1 MATYVLTSMYEKE
14 FPSETIKML
23 KSEIKGRHS
32 IVCIA
37 SDFYSYKMT
46 DHFWSIFYDMFCN
59 AGLEFESSMV
69 IDSRMTPE
77 MAREYTKN
85 ADVVWISGG
94 DTPTEYKYIKEYGL
108 DDILKEYDG
117 VVIGMSA
124 GTLNLAQT
132 VICAICNGHYEQVI
146 YDGLG
151 LVDITVI
158 SHYDMKEVQQ
168 EILDLSMKYEIYLMT
183 DGSHILC
190 NENGKRY
197 YGDIICLNKGE
208 IKTISNL

>member
-14 FPSETIKML
+14 FSPEIVKML
-23 KSEIKGRHS
+23 KSQIKGRQS

-37 SDFYSYKMT
+37 SDFNSYKMT
-46 DHFWSIFYDMFCN
+46 DYFWSIFYDMFCN
-59 AGLEFESSMV
+59 AGLEFENSIV

-77 MAREYTKN
+77 MAKEYIKN

-108 DDILKEYDG
+108 DEVLEEYDG
-117 VVIGMSA
+117 LVIGMSA

-132 VICAICNGHYEQVI
+132 VICPICNGHDEQVI

-158 SHYDMKEVQQ
+158 SHYDMKEVPQ
-168 EILDLSMKYEIYLMT
+168 EIIELSMKHEIYLME

-190 NENGKRY
+190 NENGNCY
-197 YGDIICLNKGE
+197 YGNIICVNKGE
-208 IKTISNL
+208 TRTVSNL